1 MRILVVD
8 DDLVA
13 RTQIKSLFAA
23 YGNTDAAQDGESAL
37 ALFEKAHAEGAPY
50 GLIALDVHMPGL
62 SGQDVIKRIRQWEAE
77 RSLTAPGLAAR
88 ILMISARGDRN
99 NITSSFKEG
108 CEGYLI
114 KPVTPEKL
122 EITLRQIPL

>member
-13 RTQIKSLFAA
+13 RTQIKNLFAA
-23 YGNTDAAQDGESAL
+23 YGHTDEAPDGESAL
-37 ALFEKAHAEGAPY
+37 ALFHKAHEENAPY
-50 GLIALDVHMPGL
+50 DLIALDVHMPGM
-62 SGQDVIKRIRQWEAE
+62 SGQDVVKRIRQWEADKA
-77 RSLTAPGLAAR
+77 RSGSSPASR
-88 ILMISARGDRN
+88 ILMISARGDGN